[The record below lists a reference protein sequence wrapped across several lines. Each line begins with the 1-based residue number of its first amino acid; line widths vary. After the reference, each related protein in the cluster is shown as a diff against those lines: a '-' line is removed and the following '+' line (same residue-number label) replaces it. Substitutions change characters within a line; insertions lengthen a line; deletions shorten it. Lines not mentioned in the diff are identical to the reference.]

1 LQLRKFGRA
10 GRRGNK
16 FRRLVWKTSACHC
29 AGETFNTGND
39 FGADRDRVGQGHVR
53 AIMLAELL
61 LQDAELAE
69 WAGQK
74 REALI
79 SRAQG
84 RGLVAQNLAQLLPR
98 DQTIYRAKLD
108 ALNQS
113 KAPSKDR

>member
-1 LQLRKFGRA
+1 
-10 GRRGNK
+10 
-16 FRRLVWKTSACHC
+16 
-29 AGETFNTGND
+29 
-39 FGADRDRVGQGHVR
+39 
-53 AIMLAELL
+53 MLAELL